1 MIEHA
6 DPDPRPWWL
15 RLRSA
20 CGLAVLVIA
29 LGVSAAALLGLSALA
44 LASLLDHSLG

>member
-1 MIEHA
+1 MIEAA

-15 RLRSA
+15 RLRA
-20 CGLAVLVIA
+20 AAGLAVLVVL

-44 LASLLDHSLG
+44 LAALVDHTLG